1 MKRIFGVLVSLIV
14 VVARAL
20 AQTNFRDVTYKEA
33 IAAAKAEKKQV
44 FIDFYTS
51 WCGAVQ
57 DDDEEC
63 ISVEGGG

>member
-1 MKRIFGVLVSLIV
+1 MKKIFLILLGL
-14 VVARAL
+14 ALFYPAL

-51 WCGAVQ
+51 GLAASAR
-57 DDDEEC
+57 DDWW
-63 ISVEGGG
+63 SAG